1 MSVVVQ
7 QMLQFRGLVCFS
19 CLSQTLIACAKNLV
33 GVYGSSK
40 AAFQFL
46 SEVLRL
52 EVEPLGIK
60 VLTVVAGSI
69 KTNFFAP
76 INETYALPPT
86 SYYSSL
92 KHVLVEKASGKA
104 DLQPSTMTAEAFG
117 RAVANDVLSGKKG
130 NTYRGSMAWAVP
142 IMEMLP
148 KFVQV
153 CRPS

>member
-1 MSVVVQ
+1 
-7 QMLQFRGLVCFS
+7 
-19 CLSQTLIACAKNLV
+19 
-33 GVYGSSK
+33 
-40 AAFQFL
+40 
-46 SEVLRL
+46 
-52 EVEPLGIK
+52 
-60 VLTVVAGSI
+60 
-69 KTNFFAP
+69 
-76 INETYALPPT
+76 
-86 SYYSSL
+86 
-92 KHVLVEKASGKA
+92 VLVEKASGKA